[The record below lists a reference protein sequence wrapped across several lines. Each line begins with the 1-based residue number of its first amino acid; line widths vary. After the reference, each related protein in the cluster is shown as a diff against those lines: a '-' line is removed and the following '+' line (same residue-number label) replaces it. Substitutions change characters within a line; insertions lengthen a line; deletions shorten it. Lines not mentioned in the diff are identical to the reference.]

1 MNSYD
6 FFKFG
11 DSLWIKMNKLSVL
24 IFKYSLNIKPHQ
36 NNSPISGPRRRS
48 DMKNR
53 KQRLRLKKVAKVK
66 VKKRLTEN
74 KG

>member
-1 MNSYD
+1 
-6 FFKFG
+6 
-11 DSLWIKMNKLSVL
+11 MNKLNLL
-24 IFKYSLNIKPHQ
+24 IFKYSFNIKLHQ

-66 VKKRLTEN
+66 VR